1 MGYQEIAPTRM
12 IMRVFACS
20 LLISCFTGSLLI
32 SCWLKIDNLPLVG
45 FRAMTNLFCSSLLF
59 LVKVIWEFRR
69 KLLDKELISE
79 EILVETTA

>member
-12 IMRVFACS
+12 IMHVFACS

-45 FRAMTNLFCSSLLF
+45 FRVVTDLLFCSSLLF

-69 KLLDKELISE
+69 KL
-79 EILVETTA
+79 